1 MESGEN
7 LGKCD
12 ALKPVGLG
20 SLAAVNK
27 NKLVII
33 ASGKSAARVRLR
45 GYFSKQVYKQVY
57 ENGNIALTC

>member
-7 LGKCD
+7 LSKCD

-33 ASGKSAARVRLR
+33 ASGKSAARV
-45 GYFSKQVYKQVY
+45 
-57 ENGNIALTC
+57 ALKMSGSLFDWLVRFKAG